1 MCKLNYYLSLQD
13 YTSLTFVLFVLKIR
27 QTLIDFTECFC
38 TEMSKHVTYSYSA
51 SNELQTVSSV

>member
-13 YTSLTFVLFVLKIR
+13 YTSLTFVLFVLKIL

-38 TEMSKHVTYSYSA
+38 TETLQLA
-51 SNELQTVSSV
+51 SCQNV